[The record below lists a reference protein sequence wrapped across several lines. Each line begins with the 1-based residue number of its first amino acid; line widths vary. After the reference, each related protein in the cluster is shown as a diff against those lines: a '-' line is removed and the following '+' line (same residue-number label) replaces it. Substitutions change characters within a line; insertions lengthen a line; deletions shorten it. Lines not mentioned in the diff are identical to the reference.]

1 MPNMQLTRATFDR
14 LATQIHR
21 LCGVVVGPDK
31 EYLVRDR
38 LEPIVRRHGWRTFEE
53 LAERLPGATSNPL
66 CVEVVEA
73 IVTHET
79 SFFRDPHVWEAIGQ
93 VVFPALLHAR
103 RSTQDPLRCWSAA
116 TSTGQEAY
124 TLAMVFLEHAAGA
137 APEQCSILATDI
149 CPTAIRRGEQGEY
162 ESRELARGL
171 SPGRK
176 QRFFSPHGP
185 HWRVVESARRM
196 IDFRRLNLVEP
207 LPPLGSFDL
216 ICCRNLLIYFDEPTR
231 RTLCARLHALLR
243 AGGWLVLGSAE
254 NLYGVSDGFE
264 SVVAGKALFYRKRSA
279 N

>member
-1 MPNMQLTRATFDR
+1 MSNLLLSRATFDR
-14 LATQIHR
+14 LAIQIHR

-38 LEPIVRRHGWRTFEE
+38 LEPIVRRHGWRSFEE
-53 LAERLPGATSNPL
+53 LAERLPGATTSPL
-66 CVEVVEA
+66 SVEVVEA

-93 VVFPALLHAR
+93 VVYPNLLHAR
-103 RSTQDPLRCWSAA
+103 GAQSPLRCWSAA
-116 TSTGQEAY
+116 ASTGQEAY

-137 APEQCSILATDI
+137 APEQCSILASDI
-149 CPTAIRRGEQGEY
+149 CPTAIRRGELGEY

-176 QRFFSPHGP
+176 QRFFEPLEP
-185 HWRVVESARRM
+185 RWRVNDAARRM
-196 IDFRRLNLVEP
+196 VEFRRLNLVEP
-207 LPPLGSFDL
+207 LPPLGPFDL

-243 AGGWLVLGSAE
+243 DGGWLVLGSAE

-264 SVVAGKALFYRKRSA
+264 SVVAGKALFYRKRMSQ
-279 N
+279 